1 MNSSEIR
8 VLLVDDSAGF
18 LEMESRYLAGRP
30 EFRVVGSATSGEGA
44 LTQVTALQP
53 DLVLMDLTM
62 PGMNG
67 LQATFQIKKQPN
79 APRII
84 IVTLHD
90 QPAYREMSVD
100 VGADG
105 FITKDNFGEPLI
117 LLIHGLFETSTMPQ
131 TPLRVLDS

>member
-1 MNSSEIR
+1 MEKKARTRPAEIR
-8 VLLVDDSAGF
+8 VLLVDDNAKF
-18 LEMESRYLAGRP
+18 LEIESHFLSGQP
-30 EFRVVGSATSGEGA
+30 EFRIVGSATSGEGA
-44 LTQVTALQP
+44 LTQVVSLHP

-67 LQATFQIKKQPN
+67 LQATSQIKRQPN

-90 QPAYREMSVD
+90 QPAYRAICED

-105 FITKDNFGEPLI
+105 FITKDNFGAPLI
-117 LLIHGLFETSTMPQ
+117 HMIHGLFNP
-131 TPLRVLDS
+131 TPVP